1 MSYPGAIPPPP
12 GVIADPDNP
21 VDALRTVNY
30 VTQGLTLF
38 FATLFIVLRVYTRK
52 NVLKGR
58 WTSDDYSAVIAY
70 ASKLT
75 RLLASEYGGGL
86 NQWDVRKENIES
98 FFKVSLWPPNVELP
112 AFADKTKKCGYAAT
126 IFYAP
131 MTMFVKIA
139 LLVLIARVFGSVHKK
154 ALFGIYSLL
163 GLIVLYYASGLI
175 VKIRICQ
182 PVSAYWRGETDKCLN
197 QSAIITTD
205 AIVSVISDLA
215 ILCLPL
221 PLTWSLQLPFK
232 KKLRVIGILCA
243 GGMATAF
250 SIYRLGLI
258 VHDGHSPNQ
267 TIVFTKVVLTGNA
280 EIGIGLI
287 CACLPSVTALIIKRN
302 GSNNSSDYPRSGG
315 TLKKGIFVNRT
326 FHMSAESAQN
336 RRGGDDGFE
345 RIQDE
350 TELMTYAQAN
360 PQAKESNRSSLSM

>member
-1 MSYPGAIPPPP
+1 MSYPGAIPPPL

-38 FATLFIVLRVYTRK
+38 FATLFIALRIYTRK

-58 WTSDDYSAVIAY
+58 WTSDDYSAVVAY
-70 ASKLT
+70 
-75 RLLASEYGGGL
+75 
-86 NQWDVRKENIES
+86 
-98 FFKVSLWPPNVELP
+98 
-112 AFADKTKKCGYAAT
+112 CGYAAT

-131 MTMFVKIA
+131 MTLFVKIA

-154 ALFGIYSLL
+154 ALYAIYSLL
-163 GLIVLYYASGLI
+163 GLIVLYYVSGLI

-205 AIVSVISDLA
+205 AIISVISDLA

-243 GGMATAF
+243 GGTATAF

-287 CACLPSVTALIIKRN
+287 CACLPSATALIIKRH
-302 GSNNSSDYPRSGG
+302 GSHNSSDYPRSGG
-315 TLKKGIFVNRT
+315 TLANKGIFVNRT
-326 FHMSAESAQN
+326 FHMSAESAHN
-336 RRGGDDGFE
+336 RKGGDDGFE

-350 TELMTYAQAN
+350 AELMTYAQAN
-360 PQAKESNRSSLSM
+360 PQAKGSSRSSLSV

>member
-1 MSYPGAIPPPP
+1 MSYPGAIPPPQ
-12 GVIADPDNP
+12 GVLADPDNP
-21 VDALRTVNY
+21 QDALRTVNY

-38 FATLFIVLRVYTRK
+38 FATLFIVLRVYTRR
-52 NVLKGR
+52 NVLKGS
-58 WTSDDYSAVIAY
+58 WTSDDWYCIVAIIS
-70 ASKLT
+70 SN
-75 RLLASEYGGGL
+75 YGGGL
-86 NQWDVRKENIES
+86 NQWDVRKEDIEG
-98 FFKVSLWPPNVELP
+98 FF
-112 AFADKTKKCGYAAT
+112 KCGYAAT

-139 LLVLIARVFGSVHKK
+139 LLVLIARVFGSVHRK
-154 ALFGIYSLL
+154 ALLGIYSLL
-163 GLIVLYYASGLI
+163 GLIVLYYVSGLI
-175 VKIRICQ
+175 VKIRICR

-205 AIVSVISDLA
+205 AIISVISDLA

-243 GGMATAF
+243 GGTATAF

-258 VHDGHSPNQ
+258 VHEGHSANQ

-287 CACLPSVTALIIKRN
+287 CACLPSVTALVIRRN
-302 GSNNSSDYPRSGG
+302 GSHNSSDYPRSGG
-315 TLKKGIFVNRT
+315 TLANKGIFVNRT
-326 FHMSAESAQN
+326 FHMSAESTQN
-336 RRGGDDGFE
+336 RKGGEDGFE

-350 TELMTYAQAN
+350 AELMTYAQAN
-360 PQAKESNRSSLSM
+360 PQAKDSSRTSLSI